1 MTILKTLQTFIGAY
15 NGMTV
20 LTDFEGKQSGYALQP
35 TGNDT
40 YKQDILGNKY
50 FQNNYIFYVREIARE
65 EEDRADNQDF
75 LEDFSQWLD
84 EQSLPELPGR
94 FVAQDMTVSNC
105 MLMDIEEDG
114 TGVYQVQIQL
124 KIMKEVQEW
133 QR

>member
-1 MTILKTLQTFIGAY
+1 MTILKTLQKFISEY

-40 YKQDILGNKY
+40 YKQDVLGNKY

-84 EQSLPELPGR
+84 EQNLPILPGR

-124 KIMKEVQEW
+124 KIKKEVQ
-133 QR
+133 

>member
-1 MTILKTLQTFIGAY
+1 
-15 NGMTV
+15 MTV

-35 TGNDT
+35 SGNDT
-40 YKQDILGNKY
+40 YKQDVLGNKY

-84 EQSLPELPGR
+84 EQNLPILPGR

-124 KIMKEVQEW
+124 KIKKEVQ
-133 QR
+133 